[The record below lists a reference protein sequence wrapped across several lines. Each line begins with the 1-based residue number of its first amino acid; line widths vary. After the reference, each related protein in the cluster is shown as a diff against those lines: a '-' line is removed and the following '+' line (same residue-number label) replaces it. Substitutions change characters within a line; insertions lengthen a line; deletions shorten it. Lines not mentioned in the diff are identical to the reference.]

1 MPISQNHWSILAQSL
16 VLRKG
21 SASDSC
27 YHHGG
32 TRTGQK
38 GERTILIPT
47 DKISGQIVSS
57 LPYSQKVIKLKERT
71 RKGTR
76 KTTFSS
82 PCSWC
87 KMKTLGWQSREPKG
101 ATRNYPHNQPPFTW
115 VFDFLR
121 FFSGLFI
128 CRPGKAV
135 KGRHK
140 QVSLRFPQHPF
151 SQPRSRRF
159 F

>member
-1 MPISQNHWSILAQSL
+1 MPISQNCWSLLAQSL

-21 SASDSC
+21 SATDSR
-27 YHHGG
+27 YHRGG
-32 TRTGQK
+32 TGAGQK
-38 GERTILIPT
+38 GERTTLIPA
-47 DKISGQIVSS
+47 DKISGQIISS
-57 LPYSQKVIKLKERT
+57 PPYSQNVIKLKERT
-71 RKGTR
+71 RKGIR

-87 KMKTLGWQSREPKG
+87 KMKTSGWQKREPEG
-101 ATRNYPHNQPPFTW
+101 ATRNYPQNQPPFTW

-135 KGRHK
+135 KGSHK

-151 SQPRSRRF
+151 SQPWSRRLS
-159 F
+159 